1 MNARAL
7 LRWLLILISAATL
20 GSGLVQ
26 MVAPEFI
33 LNLISAQVTATTE
46 QIFGI
51 VGMFMTLFGGMLLQ
65 VLISKQ
71 PLTPVFLWAALQ
83 KIGASTAVALGVFRH
98 LFSPLALA
106 IAGFDLLSG
115 ILIFIYMTL
124 LNSDG
129 SPS

>member
-1 MNARAL
+1 MNAKIL
-7 LRWLLILISAATL
+7 LRWLLILISVATL
-20 GSGLVQ
+20 ASGLVQ
-26 MVAPEFI
+26 MADPAFI
-33 LNLISAQVTATTE
+33 LNLLSAQVTATTA
-46 QIFGI
+46 QCFGI

-65 VLISKQ
+65 VLISGQ
-71 PLTPVFLWAALQ
+71 RVAPVFLWAGLQ
-83 KIGASTAVALGVFRH
+83 KIGASASVTLCVFRH

-115 ILIFIYMTL
+115 ILIFVYLML